1 MTRQAD
7 LMLFAL
13 TGLNVSPKFDEHPD
27 VVEVLH
33 ADSAARESLADR
45 LARVDDKVWKELGNT
60 RPALS

>member
-1 MTRQAD
+1 
-7 LMLFAL
+7 MLFAL